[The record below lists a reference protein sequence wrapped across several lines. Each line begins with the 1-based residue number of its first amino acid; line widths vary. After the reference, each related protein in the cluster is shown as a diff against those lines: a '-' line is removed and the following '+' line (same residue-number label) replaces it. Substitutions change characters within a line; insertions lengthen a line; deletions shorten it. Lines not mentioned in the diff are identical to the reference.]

1 LKSNPN
7 NFDANLRMGVLF
19 RQDEENE
26 TALKYFQHALEV
38 RPGDFGARYQIA
50 AVQLAM
56 GRLVEARRNLEALV
70 KDAPQFTE
78 AHVSLATA
86 YFREKR
92 KADGERERA
101 IVAKLNAERQANE
114 PAVKAAQ

>member
-1 LKSNPN
+1 
-7 NFDANLRMGVLF
+7 MGVLL
-19 RQDEENE
+19 RQDQDNDE
-26 TALKYFQHALEV
+26 ALKYFRHALEV

-50 AVQLAM
+50 VVELAT
-56 GRLVEARRNLEALV
+56 GKLIEARRHLEELV

-114 PAVKAAQ
+114 PAVKSEQ